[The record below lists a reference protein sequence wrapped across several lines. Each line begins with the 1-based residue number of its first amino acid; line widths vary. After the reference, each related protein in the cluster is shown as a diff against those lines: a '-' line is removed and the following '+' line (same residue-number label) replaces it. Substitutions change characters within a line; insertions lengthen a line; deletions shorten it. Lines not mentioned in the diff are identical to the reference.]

1 MAVYY
6 HQGVGKQSMQDFME
20 SLSVEERKE
29 LLDYLHR
36 CRYQC
41 QRDSLREGSGALLH
55 NLSMLLRL
63 LEFGTPK
70 PPRRSRG

>member
-1 MAVYY
+1 M
-6 HQGVGKQSMQDFME
+6 HDDFME
-20 SLSVEERKE
+20 SLSVEERRE

-36 CRYQC
+36 CRHQC
-41 QRDSLREGSGALLH
+41 QRDSRREGASPALLH
-55 NLSMLLRL
+55 NLSVLVRL